1 MTVKVRDAGGL
12 ATISA
17 IKVRTADGLKTLSQL
32 SIRDADGLHSLL
44 TAMEVTAA
52 PTTTYGYGSSG
63 VAIRITTNA
72 CTATVVGGYAPFT
85 YAWEAADTG
94 WDAVSPSS
102 PSTLFRSPPVNA
114 GADAFTIFTC
124 TVTDAGGNVVVSN
137 NVEASVANTGY

>member
-1 MTVKVRDAGGL
+1 MTVRVRDAGEL

-17 IKVRTADGLKTLSQL
+17 IKVRTPDGLEALAQL
-32 SIRDADGLHSLL
+32 SIRDADGLHPLL
-44 TAMEVTAA
+44 TAMQVTAA
-52 PTTTYGYGSSG
+52 PATTYGYGSSA
-63 VAIRITTNA
+63 VAIQITTNA
-72 CTATVVGGYAPFT
+72 CTATVVGGSAPFT

-94 WDAVSPSS
+94 WAAVSPSA
-102 PSTLFRSPPVNA
+102 PTTLFRSPPVNA